1 MSKLRGAVI
10 TFLCGAFLL
19 TIAPS
24 AQGVVV
30 QRQEFTCNR
39 ASHDTTCWPGNNQ
52 DSVRITKVPPGHYL
66 CVAVR
71 GSGGAGIIFHAW
83 NVASGA
89 WKGRESRP
97 LRVGDARDCTWRN
110 TYSTDVTVG
119 WKARSTGAT
128 GGTVL
133 ATSYAQTTG

>member
-30 QRQEFTCNR
+30 DRREFNCAR
-39 ASHDTTCWPGNNQ
+39 ASTYATCRADNNN
-52 DSVRITKVPPGHYL
+52 SVHIANVPPGHYL

-71 GSGGAGIIFHAW
+71 GSGGAGIVFRAW
-83 NVASGA
+83 NIDSGA
-89 WKGRESRP
+89 WKGRESES
-97 LRVGDARDCTWRN
+97 LVVGEARDCTWRN
-110 TYSTDVTVG
+110 TYSTTVKIG

-133 ATSYAQTTG
+133 ATSYVQTTG